1 MLGSTIGHYRIDAL
15 LGQGGMG
22 TVYRAHDTRLD
33 RTVAVKVL
41 TGPTGDALTQLL
53 REARAA
59 SALRH
64 SAVVTIHSVEEEGD
78 VHFIVMEYLDGRAL
92 SELIPAGGLAVDE
105 AVDYAI
111 RVAAAVGAA
120 HSAGIVHRDIKP
132 ANIMITAAGE
142 VKVLDFGVARRS
154 TVDHEAVTRTI
165 ALGTVAPAGSIIGTI
180 GYLAPEQVAGEP
192 AQPAADVFALG
203 AILYE
208 TLTGT
213 APFARET
220 LWASLDATVRVT
232 PPSPDTLRRD
242 IPADLGQVVMRC
254 LAKDPSQRY
263 QSGRDVAA
271 ALKALAGHG
280 HAKGPAARSS
290 KPTMIV
296 AVAASLAALLAG
308 GVLLSKYMR
317 ERRAGESRRIVED
330 VVRRFETG
338 DAAGAYRALRS
349 AADRSPDDAQ
359 LRDAWKS
366 FTNTPSVTSSPE
378 GVDVAFRAYAADD
391 AGWIPLGR
399 TPLPAG
405 TRVPF
410 AQLRWR
416 VSKDGFD
423 TLEASPNQPPLAFTL
438 VPAGTA
444 PPGMVRVGA
453 GSFRLESARQGVT
466 LPDFWID
473 RYEVTN
479 RQFKEFIARGGYTT
493 RAYWRQPFV
502 KDGRT
507 LSWDE
512 AMLEFRDST
521 NRPGPATWELGTYPD
536 GQADFPVSGVS
547 WYEAAAYAAS
557 VGKTLPTAYHWYKA
571 AGAFGI
577 FSEVLR
583 FSNFASKATVA
594 VGTTRGVD
602 PYGTHDMAGNV
613 KEWCWNE
620 AKPGLRYVL
629 GGAFHEAPYQF
640 RDPDARGAFQRVAG
654 FGFRCI
660 KQSVAPDATILAPIA
675 AFERDPAT
683 LKPVDDAL
691 FAAYRRLYD
700 YDAVPLDAKV
710 EEEDAAPVHWVR
722 QRVSFRAAYG
732 TQRISADVFVPK
744 AGRAPY
750 QTLIFLPGAD
760 ALMLRSSRDRATQW
774 IEFLLRSGRLVIAPV
789 LQHTY
794 ERRIASPLGP
804 NVLRA
809 LGIERG
815 QDFRRTIDY
824 LETRPDIDRSHIAG
838 YGISMGAQLMPV
850 MLAVEPRV
858 HAGVLLSGGFETY
871 EIPAEWDPINFA
883 GRVRQPVVMVNGR
896 EDFDLPYLTAQVP
909 MFNMLGTP
917 AGLKEHK
924 VLDGG
929 HLPPKPV
936 LAFKEI
942 LDWLDKTF
950 GPAGS

>member
-1 MLGSTIGHYRIDAL
+1 MVGSTIGHYRIDAL

-33 RTVAVKVL
+33 RTVALKVL
-41 TGPTGDALTQLL
+41 TGPTGDALQQLL

-78 VHFIVMEYLDGRAL
+78 VHFIVMEYLDGRTL
-92 SELIPAGGLAVDE
+92 SDLITAGGLPVHE
-105 AVDYAI
+105 AIDYAT

-120 HSAGIVHRDIKP
+120 HNAGIVHRDLKP
-132 ANIMITAAGE
+132 ANIMIAGAGE

-154 TVDHEAVTRTI
+154 TVDHEAMTRTI
-165 ALGTVAPAGSIIGTI
+165 ALGTVAPAGSIVGTI

-192 AQPAADVFALG
+192 AQPASDVFALG

-208 TLTGT
+208 MLTGT
-213 APFARET
+213 APFACET
-220 LWASLDATVRVT
+220 LWASLDATVRMM
-232 PPSPDTLRRD
+232 PASPDTIRRD
-242 IPADLGQVVMRC
+242 IPPDLARLVMRC
-254 LAKDPSQRY
+254 LAKDPGQRY
-263 QSGRDVAA
+263 QSGGDVAA
-271 ALKALAGHG
+271 ALKALPGYEDGKA
-280 HAKGPAARSS
+280 PASRGMRR
-290 KPTMIV
+290 TMVV
-296 AVAASLAALLAG
+296 AVAASLAALVAG
-308 GVLLSKYMR
+308 GVLLSKYLR

-330 VVRRFETG
+330 VVRRFEAG
-338 DAAGAYRALRS
+338 DAAGAYRTLRS
-349 AADRSPDDAQ
+349 AVDRSPDDAQ
-359 LRDAWKS
+359 LLDAWKS
-366 FTNTPSVTSSPE
+366 FTNTPAVTSSPE
-378 GVDVAFRAYAADD
+378 GAEVAFRAHAADD
-391 AGWIPLGR
+391 EGWIALGR

-416 VSKDGFD
+416 LSKDGFE
-423 TLEASPNQPPLAFTL
+423 TLEASPNQAPLAFTL
-438 VPAGTA
+438 VPAGAA
-444 PPGMVRVGA
+444 PPGMVRVAA
-453 GSFRLESARQGVT
+453 GSFRLESAQRDVA

-479 RQFKEFIARGGYTT
+479 RQFKEFIARGGYST
-493 RAYWRQPFV
+493 RGYWQQPFV

-521 NRPGPATWELGTYPD
+521 GRPGPSTWELGTYPD
-536 GQADFPVSGVS
+536 GQDDFPVSGVS
-547 WYEAAAYAAS
+547 WYEAAAFAAS
-557 VGKTLPTAYHWYKA
+557 IGKTLPTAYHWYKA

-583 FSNFASKATVA
+583 YSNFASKGTVG
-594 VGTTRGVD
+594 VGTMRGVD

-620 AKPGLRYVL
+620 AKPGLRYLL
-629 GGAFHEAPYQF
+629 GGAFHEAAYQF
-640 RDPDARGAFQRVAG
+640 RDPDARGTFQRAPG

-660 KQSVAPDATILAPIA
+660 KQDAAPDAQLLAPIES
-675 AFERDPAT
+675 FERDPAT

-710 EEEDAAPVHWVR
+710 EEEDGAPVHWVR
-722 QRVSFRAAYG
+722 QRVSYRAAYG
-732 TQRISADVFVPK
+732 TQRISADVFIPK
-744 AGRAPY
+744 GGRPPY
-750 QTLIFLPGAD
+750 QTLIFIPGAD

-789 LQHTY
+789 FQHTY
-794 ERRIASPLGP
+794 ERRIAPPLGP
-804 NVLRA
+804 NVQRA
-809 LGIERG
+809 LGLERG

-824 LETRPDIDRSHIAG
+824 LETRPDVDRAHIAG

-850 MLAVEPRV
+850 MLAIEPRV
-858 HAGVLLSGGFETY
+858 RAGVLLSGGFETY

-883 GRVRQPVVMVNGR
+883 GRVTQPVIMVNGR
-896 EDFDLPYLTAQVP
+896 EDFDLPYATAQVP

-936 LAFKEI
+936 LAFREI

-950 GPAGS
+950 GPAL